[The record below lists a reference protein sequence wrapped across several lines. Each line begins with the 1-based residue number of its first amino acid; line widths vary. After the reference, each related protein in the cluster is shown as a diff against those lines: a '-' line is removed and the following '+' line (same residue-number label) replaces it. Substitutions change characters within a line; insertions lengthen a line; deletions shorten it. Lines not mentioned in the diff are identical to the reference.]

1 MLSMTGFGRG
11 EAAAAGFKA
20 VVEAGSVN
28 RKQFDCHCS
37 LPREFS
43 ILEAKLCDL
52 ARHRVSRGALRVS
65 VQVAPAAGGDAGD
78 AAVCAEIARIRRL
91 AAQIG
96 LRDDLTAK
104 DLLRV
109 EAAEAAVMPDP
120 QEVWPAVEEA
130 ANAAFDGLVEMRAR
144 EGAALEK
151 ALRAF
156 IAGLREIH
164 GRLAA
169 RAPLVPAA
177 YRDALSKRL
186 AALLEGQ
193 PAALDQD
200 ALAREVALFADR
212 ADVREELARLDSHFA
227 QAEKLMSSAEP
238 CGRALD
244 FLCQEFSREIGTLG
258 AKANDA
264 EMTRDVIRFKADL
277 EAFRE
282 QVQNIE

>member
-1 MLSMTGFGRG
+1 MTGFGRG
-11 EAAAAGFKA
+11 EAAAGKYKV

-37 LPREFS
+37 LPRELA
-43 ILEAKLCDL
+43 ILEAKLAEL
-52 ARHRVSRGALRVS
+52 ARGRVSRGAIRLS
-65 VQVAPAAGGDAGD
+65 VQVSAAGGGNAGD
-78 AAVCAEIARIRRL
+78 AAIAARIEQLRAL
-91 AAQIG
+91 AARIG
-96 LRDDLTAK
+96 LKDDLTAK
-104 DLLRV
+104 DLIRIDPDDVSSL
-109 EAAEAAVMPDP
+109 PDP
-120 QEVWPAVEEA
+120 LEMWPAIEAA

-156 IAGLREIH
+156 VDSLRAIH
-164 GRLAA
+164 ARLEA

-177 YRDALSKRL
+177 YRDALEKRL
-186 AALLEGQ
+186 ATLLAER
-193 PAALDQD
+193 PAALDPD

-212 ADVREELARLDSHFA
+212 ADVREELARLASHFA
-227 QAEKLMSSAEP
+227 QADKLMSSSEP

-244 FLCQEFSREIGTLG
+244 FLCQEFAREIGTLG

-264 EMTRDVIRFKADL
+264 DMTRDVIQFKADL